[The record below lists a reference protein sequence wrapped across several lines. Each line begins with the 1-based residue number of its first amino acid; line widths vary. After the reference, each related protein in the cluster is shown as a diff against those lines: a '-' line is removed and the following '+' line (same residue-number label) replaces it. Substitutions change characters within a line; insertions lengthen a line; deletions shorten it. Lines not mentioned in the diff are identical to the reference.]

1 MGLNVEV
8 LERSFEL
15 LKPQAE
21 TLVSRFYDRLFEKYP
36 AVKPMFA
43 RTTLPEQKKKLLA
56 SLVLVIQNLRR
67 PETLGPVL
75 KQMGAR
81 HVGYGTQPAH
91 YGAVAETLL
100 GVMAEMA
107 GTAWTSEVKQAWTDA
122 LNTIAHIMLEGA
134 RDAATHPAP
143 IQGGTKMAKGKT
155 AVKAAPKKLDVK
167 DLTARVEAISRVQA
181 VIEFELDGTII
192 TANDNFLNC
201 LGYRLDEVQGKHH
214 RMFVDPAYAAGG
226 DYAAFWQKLNR
237 GEYDAGAYKRIG
249 KGGKEVWIQASYN
262 PIKDAKGN
270 AYKVVK
276 YATDITVEKN
286 RTAEFEGKI
295 DAIGKAQAV
304 IEFNLD
310 GTVITANDNFLN
322 TLGYTLDEI
331 KGKHHRMFCEQTYT
345 NSQDYQAFWAKLNR
359 GEFDAGVYKRI
370 GKGGKEV
377 WIQASYNPIMD
388 ANGKPYKVVKF
399 ASDVTEEK
407 KKALVKS
414 AMDNSGTNVL
424 MCDRNLIVTY
434 INKAAQDKLK
444 GLEHE
449 IRKVLP
455 SFNADTIVG
464 TCIDGFH
471 KMPSHQRNI
480 LENPK
485 NLPHKAD
492 IQLGPLQL
500 ELNVGAIISDKGEYL
515 GNSLEW
521 SDVTAKRKADR
532 EMTTLKNSLDN
543 STSNVLMCD
552 RNLLITYINKA
563 ALSKLKVLELE
574 IRKVLPAFNA
584 DKIVGVC
591 IDSFHK
597 VPDLQRR
604 ILGDPKNLPH
614 RAEIK
619 LGPLTL
625 SLTVSAI
632 VSESGEYLGNTLEWA
647 DITAQKRA
655 QTEVD
660 RLITAAAAGQLAE
673 RINASEFEGFFKT
686 LSEGINKMLDA
697 VVTPLHEAQ
706 TILTCLAGN
715 DLTKEMTGL
724 YEGEFDQM
732 KTSLNTAVRNLTT
745 TMLAVRESVD
755 AVSSGSEQITKGNE
769 DLSQRTSE
777 QASALEET
785 SASMEEMTS
794 TVKQNADNAKQANQL
809 AITARDI
816 ADKGGS
822 VTTKAVEAMGE
833 INKSSKKIADIIT
846 VIDEI
851 AFQTN
856 LLALNAAVEA
866 ARAGEHGRGF
876 AVVAAEVRN
885 LAQRSATAAK
895 EIKGLINE
903 SIQRVSDGSEL
914 VNQSGKTLDEIVSSV
929 KRVTDIIAEI
939 TAASQEQA
947 SGIDQVNKAIM
958 QMDETTQQNAALVEE
973 TTAASQSVKE
983 QAREL
988 LRQVEV
994 FKTNQG
1000 ETREARPVAARHESS
1015 FAAKPSSKPMG
1026 QGTGQKPGFKK
1037 PAFGAPQ
1044 AQAKTAVGMAAGNGK
1059 DRRKS
1064 EDDFEEF

>member
-1 MGLNVEV
+1 MGLNVDV

-15 LKPQAE
+15 LKPQAD
-21 TLVSRFYDRLFEKYP
+21 TLVSRFYERLFEKYP

-43 RTTLPEQKKKLLA
+43 RTTMPEQKKKLLA

-107 GTAWTSEVKQAWTDA
+107 GTAWTAEVKQAWTDA

-155 AVKAAPKKLDVK
+155 AVAKGKTAVKAAPKKLDVK
-167 DLTARVEAISRVQA
+167 DLTARVEAMNRVQA

-214 RMFVDPAYAAGG
+214 RMFADPAYAASG

-237 GEYDAGAYKRIG
+237 GEYDAGVYKRIG

-262 PIKDAKGN
+262 PIKDEKGN

-276 YATDITVEKN
+276 FATDITVEKN

-345 NSQDYQAFWAKLNR
+345 NSQEYQSFWAKLNR

-399 ASDVTEEK
+399 ASDVTEER

-414 AMDNSGTNVL
+414 ATDTSTSNIL
-424 MCDRNLIVTY
+424 MCDRNLV
-434 INKAAQDKLK
+434 
-444 GLEHE
+444 
-449 IRKVLP
+449 
-455 SFNADTIVG
+455 
-464 TCIDGFH
+464 
-471 KMPSHQRNI
+471 
-480 LENPK
+480 
-485 NLPHKAD
+485 
-492 IQLGPLQL
+492 
-500 ELNVGAIISDKGEYL
+500 
-515 GNSLEW
+515 
-521 SDVTAKRKADR
+521 
-532 EMTTLKNSLDN
+532 
-543 STSNVLMCD
+543 
-552 RNLLITYINKA
+552 ITYINKA
-563 ALSKLKVLELE
+563 ASSKLKALEME

-591 IDSFHK
+591 IDSFHQ

-614 RAEIK
+614 RADIK

-632 VSESGEYLGNTLEWA
+632 VTDSGEYLGNTLEWA

-745 TMLAVRESVD
+745 TMVAVRESVD

-822 VTTKAVEAMGE
+822 VTAKAVEAMGE

-988 LRQVEV
+988 MRQVEV

-1000 ETREARPVAARHESS
+1000 ETRETRPVAARHESS
-1015 FAAKPSSKPMG
+1015 FAAKPSSKPMA
-1026 QGTGQKPGFKK
+1026 QGMGQKPGFKK
-1037 PAFGAPQ
+1037 PAFAAPQ
-1044 AQAKTAVGMAAGNGK
+1044 GQTKTAVGMAAGNGK